1 MIYLVIKHI
10 DRGIQE
16 FSGKDRDFSAVLLGK
31 PGPNSDDSPKT
42 PMKELSPEIAKIAE
56 TLLLEGYFVKIF
68 ESFRNN
74 NFKNKKNSIL
84 EPVEKEKNEIEIEP
98 EEIEELREEEIDED
112 ENLETPL
119 KLDSDHE
126 SLPDE
131 TQKEEESPPSPV
143 TRNELKFDNDLEKIR
158 F

>member
-68 ESFRNN
+68 DNV
-74 NFKNKKNSIL
+74 KNTKNSIL
-84 EPVEKEKNEIEIEP
+84 EPVEKEKNEIENEP

-143 TRNELKFDNDLEKIR
+143 TRNELKFNNYIEK
-158 F
+158 

>member
-56 TLLLEGYFVKIF
+56 TLLLEGHFVKIF
-68 ESFRNN
+68 DNV
-74 NFKNKKNSIL
+74 KNTKNSIL
-84 EPVEKEKNEIEIEP
+84 EPVEKEKNEIENEP

-143 TRNELKFDNDLEKIR
+143 TRNELKFNNYIEK
-158 F
+158 